1 MKILSPAGNLESL
14 KVAVYNGADEVYLGI
29 NSFNAR
35 NNIDGFSI
43 ESLKEAVVF
52 AHIFDVKVNLAI
64 NILFTDD
71 ELKNA
76 LQTVVD
82 AYNLGVDSFII
93 QDLGLAYLV
102 HKYYPQI
109 EIHASTQMALHN
121 LEGIQSLKDFGFKR
135 YVLARETPLSEIK
148 RIDQNIPE
156 EIEYFVQGA
165 LCVCFS
171 GNCYLS
177 SYLFDASGNRG
188 KCKQLCRLPYSL
200 QKDGKTLKHGYLLSA
215 KDFCMIDRLDDLKNS
230 GVDVLKIEGR
240 ARRPYYV
247 GVATKQYYNAL
258 HSKKVSL
265 DDLKLSFN
273 REYTP
278 GYFNGNGEII
288 SKYNNHIGIKIG
300 KVLKVNYGKNF
311 NQIIFSS
318 NYNLSPK
325 SILKLFENDSEY
337 TTLTAYDLK
346 KVDSKT
352 YLTTT
357 TQKIKPNL
365 DVHLIVDS
373 EKESQV
379 LSFTKR
385 KDIAIEFL
393 GKVDEPI
400 QAKVNICGKE
410 IVVYGENLMQAK
422 SQPISLE
429 DLQICF
435 NKNEYFKPIINSSLE
450 NTFLTKKQL
459 NEFRRKVYEQI
470 LSTIFDCYSHQE
482 KLAEFKID
490 KNIIKFTD
498 FEYVED
504 INANFKHKN
513 IIYSPE
519 TYSLQDVERFMQK
532 CSEQNK
538 SPYLDLPNFAL
549 KPDIELLKTIVN
561 KTKISVIA
569 NNYYALGFDANIVIG
584 PALNVYNHI
593 TASYFNKPVITSES
607 DISTRVDFPYMTLRH
622 CPFKNHLNAQCSTC
636 PYLKGYTLKMDN
648 GKEFKIK
655 RKKLSTCTFYLTN

>member
-14 KVAVYNGADEVYLGI
+14 KVAVFNGADEVYLGI

-35 NNIDGFSI
+35 NNIDGFDM
-43 ESLKEAVVF
+43 ESLKQAVIF
-52 AHIFDVKVNLAI
+52 AHIYNVKVNLAI

-71 ELKNA
+71 ELKSA
-76 LQTVVD
+76 LKTVVD
-82 AYNLGVDSFII
+82 SFNLGVDSFII

-121 LEGIQSLKDFGFKR
+121 LEGIQNLKDFGFKR
-135 YVLARETPLSEIK
+135 FVLARETPLDEIK
-148 RIDQNIPE
+148 RIRQNITE

-177 SYLFDASGNRG
+177 SYLFNASGNRG

-240 ARRPYYV
+240 ARRPFYV
-247 GVATKQYYNAL
+247 GVATKQYFNAL
-258 HSKKVSL
+258 NGKKV
-265 DDLKLSFN
+265 DMEDLKLSFN
-273 REYTP
+273 REYTQ

-300 KVLKVNYGKNF
+300 KVLKVNFGKNF
-311 NQIIFSS
+311 NQVIFSS

-325 SILKLFENDSEY
+325 SILKLFDNGVEF

-346 KVDSKT
+346 KIDSKT

-379 LSFTKR
+379 LSLIK
-385 KDIAIEFL
+385 KQKINIEIF
-393 GKVDEPI
+393 GKVGELI
-400 QAKVNICGKE
+400 QAKIFVCNKNI
-410 IVVYGENLMQAK
+410 IVSGENLMQAK
-422 SQPISLE
+422 SQPINLADLE
-429 DLQICF
+429 SCF
-435 NKNEYFKPIINSSLE
+435 NKNEYFSPNITSNLQ
-450 NTFLTKKQL
+450 NAFLTKKQL
-459 NEFRRKVYEQI
+459 NDFRRAVYEQI
-470 LSTIFDCYSHQE
+470 LSTIFDAYSHQE
-482 KLAEFKID
+482 KLAEFEVD
-490 KNIIKFTD
+490 KSIIKFTD

-504 INANFKHKN
+504 INAKFSHQN

-519 TYSLQDVERFMQK
+519 TYSLEDIKNFMQK
-532 CSEQNK
+532 CSQQGK
-538 SPYLDLPNFAL
+538 TPYLDLPNFAL
-549 KPDIELLKTIVN
+549 KQDIELLKRIVSE
-561 KTKISVIA
+561 TKIAVVA
-569 NNYYALGFDANIVIG
+569 NNYYALDFDTKIVIG
-584 PALNVYNHI
+584 PALNVYNHV
-593 TASYFNKPVITSES
+593 TANYFNKPIITSES
-607 DISTRVDFPYMTLRH
+607 NISSCINFPYMTLRH
-622 CPFKNHLNAQCSTC
+622 CPFKNHLKANCANC
-636 PYLKGYTLKMDN
+636 PYSKNYTLKMDN

-655 RKKLSTCTFYLTN
+655 RKKLSTCTFYLTD